1 MVFVTTSGGSL
12 CINLWKDGLK
22 PSEIVIQSKNIHS
35 VLVIFPDIDADEG
48 GAKNDDSI
56 LDEKGLVELFLVIA
70 HHMPK
75 VRSITVSGGNYSQSN
90 GRPQIGRRRDFPPL
104 HAITSLL
111 SAKSG
116 ALLSLCLVQIR
127 MLGSDWDMRNFIN
140 AIRLHPT
147 LQSFDCTGCVFE
159 QRTHVSALKQSCQ
172 TKNLVHFILD
182 SAYVLE
188 EHEEQELTSR
198 DTLTSS
204 GSYSYYS
211 EAGNGGWGLLSY
223 PLRLC
228 FCI

>member
-48 GAKNDDSI
+48 ANDESI
-56 LDEKGLVELFLVIA
+56 LDEEGLVELFQVIA
-70 HHMPK
+70 NDMPK

-90 GRPQIGRRRDFPPL
+90 GLPQIGRRRNFPPL

-140 AIRLHPT
+140 AIWLHPM
-147 LQSFDCTGCVFE
+147 LQIFDCTGCVFE
-159 QRTHVSALKQSCQ
+159 QRSHVRALKESCQ
-172 TKNLVHFILD
+172 RKNLVHFILD
-182 SAYVLE
+182 RAYIP
-188 EHEEQELTSR
+188 EEQDRRSR
-198 DTLTSS
+198 TTLRITASFDD
-204 GSYSYYS
+204 GV
-211 EAGNGGWGLLSY
+211 GGW
-223 PLRLC
+223 
-228 FCI
+228 